1 MSEIQKLYKDLFLKH
16 GDGPHAIKARDKKQQ
31 YKRFTNLIRC
41 CDFKKG
47 DTVLD
52 LGCATGE
59 LYEFL
64 KKYKI
69 KKYCGVDFVDVF
81 VEAAKKNIFSIKM

>member
-1 MSEIQKLYKDLFLKH
+1 MSEIQKLYKGLFLKH
-16 GDGPHAIKARDKKQQ
+16 GDSPYAIKARNKKQQ

-41 CDFKKG
+41 CDLKKG
-47 DTVLD
+47 DTILD

-69 KKYCGVDFVDVF
+69 KKYCGVDFVDIF
-81 VEAAKKNIFSIKM
+81 IETAKKNILKIRM